1 MGGRDEEGRRLS
13 RQADYSEDD
22 HAVRLPFCRDWA
34 AFGTDHLVSKF
45 SGQDKTHSA
54 ARWAQDID
62 ENSEIFQWTP
72 LQTLIVAR
80 KSLTGTA
87 ALWLKSEKPFKSW
100 NDLKTAL
107 LKEFPDSIDS
117 KTIHEMMAARK
128 KKKDEKCLDYM
139 LVMKEMG
146 KRGKMPDYVAIKYI
160 IDGIVDSEVNKMV
173 LYGATTYSELKEKI
187 KIYDVMREKMCAS
200 SNRNNKP
207 GNSDKAAYQSYKRCY
222 SCGGRNHQSSECPN
236 KEKGLK
242 CFKCNEFGHISTQ
255 CKQQGE
261 TVRSRTS
268 DRNGERRNEKPKVS
282 DDRRAMCVADFTTC
296 DYEVGKP
303 DECGSHDSS
312 LDNSIGRTNISG
324 NNKMAYQIGTDT
336 NFKDV
341 YVEEKTPA
349 QIRFENACKKI
360 FVNQCGV
367 TALIDSGSE
376 LNLMCTELYAQLGSP
391 QGMKTATNLVGL
403 GGSIVSTEKF
413 KASVLLDGH
422 EYEVTS

>member
-1 MGGRDEEGRRLS
+1 
-13 RQADYSEDD
+13 
-22 HAVRLPFCRDWA
+22 
-34 AFGTDHLVSKF
+34 
-45 SGQDKTHSA
+45 
-54 ARWAQDID
+54 
-62 ENSEIFQWTP
+62 
-72 LQTLIVAR
+72 
-80 KSLTGTA
+80 
-87 ALWLKSEKPFKSW
+87 
-100 NDLKTAL
+100 
-107 LKEFPDSIDS
+107 
-117 KTIHEMMAARK
+117 MMAARK

-336 NFKDV
+336 NFKDI

-367 TALIDSGSE
+367 TALIDSGNIMNKQVQQEVIECVKSYNPVQIKEAPIE
-376 LNLMCTELYAQLGSP
+376 LRIVLKDDIPIAQRPRRISLAEQQLVEKQVAEWLKDGIIRPLMNFRHCNA
-391 QGMKTATNLVGL
+391 
-403 GGSIVSTEKF
+403 
-413 KASVLLDGH
+413 
-422 EYEVTS
+422 